1 MLATILWSSSGLF
14 VKSPLFDWS
23 AEEKGPVLA
32 FWRAVFASI
41 ILGLMVRRPRWN
53 WRLIPMAL
61 CFVLM
66 NYTFMSAMSR
76 AEASVVIWLQ
86 HLAPAWVAIGSALF
100 FKESLRRE
108 DLVLVVLAVCGV
120 GVILADQLRGEN
132 PLAVALGI
140 ASGVTYAAVVLS
152 LRNLRDEDPAW
163 LATFNHLVTALL
175 FIPFA
180 VSASSLP
187 HGPQWLYLAAFGAF
201 QMGIPYVMFS
211 IGLRRISGNQAAGL
225 ALLEPILVPVWVFV
239 AWGGE
244 PDYQPPRWSTF
255 VGASFILTGLLV
267 RFLLLKPQEVG
278 VSASTDSTEN
288 TALESQ
294 ANLPGPGENHTNAL
308 P

>member
-14 VKSPLFDWS
+14 VKSPLFDWT
-23 AEEKGPVLA
+23 EDEKGPVLA

-120 GVILADQLRGEN
+120 CVILADQLRGEN
-132 PLAVALGI
+132 PLSVALGI
-140 ASGVTYAAVVLS
+140 ASGVTYAGVVLS

-163 LATFNHLVTALL
+163 MATFNHLVTAVL
-175 FIPFA
+175 FVPFA
-180 VSASSLP
+180 MSASTLP
-187 HGPQWLYLAAFGAF
+187 HGMQWLYLAAFGAF

-255 VGASFILTGLLV
+255 VGASFILTGLMV
-267 RFLLLKPQEVG
+267 RFILLKPHEVP
-278 VSASTDSTEN
+278 VPAAST
-288 TALESQ
+288 ESS
-294 ANLPGPGENHTNAL
+294 PGENESKELT
-308 P
+308 